1 MALGTGRAGLSAAE
15 IAVVAAAVR
24 EVALRKRANTTRGAL
39 RQAEEALEK
48 AVAELEGKK
57 ENGHG

>member
-1 MALGTGRAGLSAAE
+1 LSAAE